1 MTSSLDSI
9 GIEMLKFVNEIDKQK
24 KKLEETLLE
33 GRFNLSKS
41 RIIIGKERLSSTS
54 YPVESSASFKVDI
67 KNENETLKFEPFGS
81 QLSSEKISKNDPIF
95 SFGILLPG
103 NLYEAKKYFI
113 EAAKIS
119 CQICEL
125 ESKLDSYKQ
134 TYRDLTTNN
143 DVIKA

>member
-9 GIEMLKFVNEIDKQK
+9 CIEMLKFVNEIDKQK

-67 KNENETLKFEPFGS
+67 KFVVL
-81 QLSSEKISKNDPIF
+81 
-95 SFGILLPG
+95 ILI
-103 NLYEAKKYFI
+103 Y
-113 EAAKIS
+113 
-119 CQICEL
+119 
-125 ESKLDSYKQ
+125 
-134 TYRDLTTNN
+134 
-143 DVIKA
+143 DVIQIFEIFQEMKMKH